1 MVTTWL
7 SQTPASIDGN
17 LRVLLL
23 LPVLLKRFACG
34 MIPTLHGSPT
44 ERTPSVELSVPTGM
58 CATPTVKF
66 RALRH
71 LRKKPCVLNCHPSGS
86 LSIPSPKQPEV
97 YSLFPLEASF
107 TFLAMILC
115 VGNVQSNNLSEDLA
129 QTLYPHFSPATDR
142 RTTHRYGYSFWL
154 LLLIILLN
162 IITVVI
168 IFFYQKARYQQK
180 QEQRKPMEY
189 APRDGILF

>member
-1 MVTTWL
+1 MVHPRKVHLQWSLVCPQGCAPPPQSSLEHFIT
-7 SQTPASIDGN
+7 SGRS
-17 LRVLLL
+17 
-23 LPVLLKRFACG
+23 PV
-34 MIPTLHGSPT
+34 S
-44 ERTPSVELSVPTGM
+44 S
-58 CATPTVKF
+58 TVT
-66 RALRH
+66 
-71 LRKKPCVLNCHPSGS
+71 PSGS
-86 LSIPSPKQPEV
+86 RPIPSPKEPEV